1 MIVGD
6 ETRLEVQSYA
16 RVRIVDPLRFYQA
29 LRTNEMANAQ
39 LVSSS
44 TRRALGQVP
53 LRALLT
59 EERGHIL
66 DVIKG
71 EVAAKA
77 VPLGI
82 EVDEVRFDRSDMP
95 FETSQAI
102 LPLAADLPERSRQCC
117 ADHGREPDADFIQV
131 RGYVAQTPVA
141 S

>member
-29 LRTNEMANAQ
+29 LRTNEMANAQLAQ

-77 VPLGI
+77 APLGI
-82 EVDEVRFDRSDMP
+82 EVEEVRFDRSDMP

-102 LPLAADLPERSRQCC
+102 LPLAADL
-117 ADHGREPDADFIQV
+117 
-131 RGYVAQTPVA
+131 
-141 S
+141 

>member
-29 LRTNEMANAQ
+29 LRTNEMANAQLAQ

-77 VPLGI
+77 APLGI
-82 EVDEVRFDRSDMP
+82 EVEEVRFDRSDMVRNQP
-95 FETSQAI
+95 G
-102 LPLAADLPERSRQCC
+102 DLTARCRPTGALWPMLRRSW
-117 ADHGREPDADFIQV
+117 
-131 RGYVAQTPVA
+131 